1 VSYSLITQTRS
12 FGKNAKVNS
21 DTAKVPHDNPATA
34 VDSAGNIWVVWDQQA
49 AAGNT
54 DIYIGKLAAG
64 GSAFGASAAVYQG
77 PGLQSH
83 PVIAVG
89 RSSRLYVAWQSQ
101 AANGKWDV
109 YVSRSS
115 NGTTWTEPLV
125 VNVGDPNNTSNQR
138 YPAMAADSR
147 EPGMIYVAYED
158 DRAGNRNIWMAT
170 STNGT
175 VWTETPITSH
185 SANQTQPDVF
195 IDPNDSTAYVLWTD
209 ARNAATQGTNI
220 YAASSANAWAN
231 VAAVASTSNE
241 TRAVGAAFDTLYLAW
256 VSAAETLADVRY
268 GNDAGG
274 LPVTGTGIADEPGVI
289 QASPSLTLRRDA
301 RGTKLFAAWQ
311 DSRDVRNNN
320 DTDIYFA
327 EGRSAFGTNILV
339 NDDTGTSAQSA
350 PVVVIDG
357 KGDPYVVWVDERNGN
372 RDIYYAGAV
381 SIDDPM
387 PTRIVTTGTTVTVK
401 ATTQVNLQITIPQ
414 MPSGIQ
420 ADEIT
425 ISEVSN
431 PPRMP
436 SGMNEVGLK
445 YEFGPS
451 GLQFATPVTIRI
463 PLPQDGGHSAYRIYR
478 YDPDDLTS
486 PSFPWTEHGIHNPAV
501 RVTGINGTYLEVQV
515 DHFSIY
521 GAAGITASPSGGGG
535 GGGCALAPYDG
546 GCGPMEF
553 ALPFVIYVLV
563 LLGMT
568 AIRKR
573 RYGG

>member
-1 VSYSLITQTRS
+1 
-12 FGKNAKVNS
+12 
-21 DTAKVPHDNPATA
+21 
-34 VDSAGNIWVVWDQQA
+34 
-49 AAGNT
+49 
-54 DIYIGKLAAG
+54 
-64 GSAFGASAAVYQG
+64 
-77 PGLQSH
+77 
-83 PVIAVG
+83 
-89 RSSRLYVAWQSQ
+89 
-101 AANGKWDV
+101 
-109 YVSRSS
+109 
-115 NGTTWTEPLV
+115 
-125 VNVGDPNNTSNQR
+125 
-138 YPAMAADSR
+138 MAADSR
-147 EPGMIYVAYED
+147 EPGTVYVAYED
-158 DRAGNRNIWMAT
+158 DRGGNRDIWVAT

-175 VWTETPITSH
+175 VWIETPITSH
-185 SANQTQPDVF
+185 SASQTEPDVF

-209 ARNAATQGTNI
+209 ARTAATQGTNI
-220 YAASSANAWAN
+220 YAASSANTWTN
-231 VAAVASTSNE
+231 VAMVAGTSSE

-256 VSAAETLADVRY
+256 VSATGTLANVRY

-289 QASPSLTLRRDA
+289 QASPSLALRRDA

-350 PVVVIDG
+350 PVVGIDG

-387 PTRIVTTGTTVTVK
+387 PTTVVTTGTTVTVK
-401 ATTQVNLQITIPQ
+401 ATGQVNLQITIPQ

-425 ISEVSN
+425 ISEVIS

-463 PLPQDGGHSAYRIYR
+463 PLTQDGGHSTYRVYR

-486 PSFPWTEHGIHNPAV
+486 PSFPWTEDGIHNPATLV
-501 RVTGINGTYLEVQV
+501 AGAGGMYLEVQV

-521 GAAGITASPSGGGG
+521 GAAGITVPPPGGGGGGG

-553 ALPFVIYVLV
+553 ALPFVMYVLV

-568 AIRKR
+568 ALRKR
-573 RYGG
+573 PYSG